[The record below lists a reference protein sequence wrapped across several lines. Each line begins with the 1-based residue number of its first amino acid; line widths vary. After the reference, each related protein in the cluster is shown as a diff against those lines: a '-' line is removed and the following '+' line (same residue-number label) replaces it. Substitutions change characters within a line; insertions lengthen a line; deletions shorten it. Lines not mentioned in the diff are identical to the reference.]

1 MLFYPVSSCFFPHLF
16 NSKRY
21 AYNDDGLP
29 SWFVEDEARHTVRHV
44 PVTKDEVAF
53 YKQRLIEVNAR
64 PIKKVIEAKTKKKYK
79 VFFTIISFIYSV
91 SAIESFERLQERF
104 RLFLYLIWPFY

>member
-1 MLFYPVSSCFFPHLF
+1 M
-16 NSKRY
+16 
-21 AYNDDGLP
+21 
-29 SWFVEDEARHTVRHV
+29 RHV

-79 VFFTIISFIYSV
+79 VGGWWVFLDVSSMNVQFFSRTQV
-91 SAIESFERLQERF
+91 TC
-104 RLFLYLIWPFY
+104 